1 MGLLVDQFKW
11 VGGMST
17 KEISCKK
24 KDNSILDR
32 VVTWKD

>member
-1 MGLLVDQFKW
+1 MGLLVDQSKR